1 MKREYNPAIHR
12 RRSSRLRGYDYS
24 SAGAYFVTICTK
36 QRECLFREIVD
47 GIMRPRE
54 AGKVFQLVWDT
65 LPRHYANVDLDIFVI
80 MPNHIHGIIVMTDT
94 SVVGAGAQRPHQIWD
109 IIERDSPVLLRF
121 SKIISDCVPTSF
133 RRTPESRR
141 IWVPANAGTTGMC
154 HSERTL
160 EKCYKRPGR
169 GYS

>member
-36 QRECLFREIVD
+36 QRECLFGEIVD
-47 GIMRPRE
+47 GIMRPSE
-54 AGKVFQLVWDT
+54 AGKVIQQVWDT

-94 SVVGAGAQRPHQIWD
+94 
-109 IIERDSPVLLRF
+109 PV
-121 SKIISDCVPTSF
+121 
-133 RRTPESRR
+133 
-141 IWVPANAGTTGMC
+141 
-154 HSERTL
+154 
-160 EKCYKRPGR
+160 
-169 GYS
+169 